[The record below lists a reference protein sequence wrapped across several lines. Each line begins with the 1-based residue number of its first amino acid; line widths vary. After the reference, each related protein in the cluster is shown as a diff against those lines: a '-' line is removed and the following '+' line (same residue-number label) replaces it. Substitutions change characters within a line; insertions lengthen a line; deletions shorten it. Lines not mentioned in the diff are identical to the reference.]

1 MKITAQTLKKLIKEE
16 YDSMLSEGRGPR
28 DPEDPRQPYKP
39 GPFEV
44 PRREP
49 YKPEDS
55 VGDKIDPKD
64 LKEQAPGGAILPPG
78 ALEGP
83 MAFAKSLCAMEGITS
98 EMLIALA
105 NQAIDNPA
113 GAVGLLMGFLKNAG
127 IALPAGAGQ
136 EELDRLVQLILMFEI
151 ELPFLGKI
159 SVKQAL
165 QNPMTKPAVRAL
177 VPAAVQVA
185 CSAAKQ
191 LGEDAPVV
199 EHVTKDLLK
208 QLVKEQLTK

>member
-1 MKITAQTLKKLIKEE
+1 MKITTQILKKLIKEE
-16 YDSMLSEGRGPR
+16 YDSMLSE
-28 DPEDPRQPYKP
+28 EDL
-39 GPFEV
+39 E
-44 PRREP
+44 
-49 YKPEDS
+49 
-55 VGDKIDPKD
+55 
-64 LKEQAPGGAILPPG
+64 EQDPGGAILPPG

-127 IALPAGAGQ
+127 VALPEGVGQ
-136 EELDRLVQLILMFEI
+136 EELDKLMQVILMFEI

-177 VPAAVQVA
+177 VPPAVQAA

-208 QLVKEQLTK
+208 QLVKEQLAK